1 MINFETLLL
10 EKGDG
15 IATITLNRPKS
26 MNALNSQLLGE
37 LDQIVTDIELDDAIS
52 AVLITGSEKFF
63 AAGADIIE
71 INTVSDPLSAR
82 RFLKP
87 IQDTIT
93 KVEDMGKPVI
103 AVVCGF
109 ALGGGCELAL
119 ACDIRVAADN
129 AMFALP
135 EIKIGVIPGGGGTQR
150 LPRIVGAGRAKEMM
164 YAGEMI
170 DAQEAYRIGLVNKV
184 YPLASVMVEAT
195 KLAAKITQQPRAGV
209 AALKQCVNQGMNMD
223 LKDGIAYEAR
233 SFEILFSTEDQK
245 EGIKAF
251 VEKRKPVYKNR

>member
-1 MINFETLLL
+1 MSFETVLL

-26 MNALNSQLLGE
+26 MNALNAQLLRE
-37 LDQIVTDIELDDAIS
+37 VDQIVTDIENDDSIS
-52 AVLITGSEKFF
+52 VVVIAGAEKFF
-63 AAGADIIE
+63 AAGADITE
-71 INTVSDPLSAR
+71 INTVNDPLSAR

-103 AVVCGF
+103 AVICGF

-119 ACDIRVAADN
+119 ACDIRIAAEN

-135 EIKIGVIPGGGGTQR
+135 EVKIGVIPGGGGTQR
-150 LPRIVGAGRAKEMM
+150 LPRIVGAGRAKELM
-164 YAGEMI
+164 YTGDMI

-184 YPLASVMVEAT
+184 YPLATVMEEAR
-195 KLAAKITQQPRAGV
+195 KLAIKIAKQPRAGV
-209 AALKQCVNQGMNMD
+209 AALKHCVNQGMNMD
-223 LKDGIAYEAR
+223 VKNGIAYEAR
-233 SFEILFSTEDQK
+233 SFEILFSTEDRA

-251 VEKRKPVYKNR
+251 VEKRKPVYKNK